1 MYCESE
7 ELKYD
12 WAEINAE
19 LQSDDCDEMI
29 YDRGDDNC
37 DELKLRLFLRIDL
50 FPLNW
55 LDMPFTYGLIARM
68 FNRLTGVC
76 IGVNEYGPEVDEYSE
91 EVGENDC
98 VKDENDCA
106 SFSDVSMYDVSNVF

>member
-1 MYCESE
+1 MYCELE
-7 ELKYD
+7 ELNYD
-12 WAEINAE
+12 GAEINGE
-19 LQSDDCDEMI
+19 HQFDDCEEMI

-37 DELKLRLFLRIDL
+37 DELKLRMFLRIDL

-55 LDMPFTYGLIARM
+55 LDMFLTYGFIARM

-98 VKDENDCA
+98 VKGENDCS
-106 SFSDVSMYDVSNVF
+106 SFSDVSMYDVSDVV